1 MPHAGK
7 DLECR
12 CQSLPEGSGKPLAN
26 LRAWGAELFNSLRT
40 GWSDQP
46 KQAAKPGLPKQ
57 APPQQSSESSTR
69 EVAALES
76 SSAAAATAAEQQ
88 LENDPQYVVHYDAS
102 EGEPD
107 GQEEDD
113 PPEEGTW
120 EHWEEVCNHPCI
132 SAPEPCLSFQGHMAF

>member
-1 MPHAGK
+1 MLRK
-7 DLECR
+7 TECR

-46 KQAAKPGLPKQ
+46 KQATQPGLSKQ
-57 APPQQSSESSTR
+57 AHPQQSSESSTL
-69 EVAALES
+69 EAVAPES
-76 SSAAAATAAEQQ
+76 SSAAAAAAAEQQ
-88 LENDPQYVVHYDAS
+88 SEGSEDGTQYVVHHAVS
-102 EGEPD
+102 EGESD

-120 EHWEEVCNHPCI
+120 EHWEEVWPHPCTFF
-132 SAPEPCLSFQGHMAF
+132 S